1 MSSYINQI
9 ENEIER
15 QISKNNDLSIIRLEG
30 FDSPLIYKEICSY
43 FKNTS
48 LLNLH
53 AKLSKEKYEEFKNE
67 DDPLYYKSLEFLEKN
82 DYIDLDGSMTRWRN
96 NSTEVESQYKKTLIL
111 LMGTEVVP
119 DKGGLADF
127 YKISPEIILNI
138 IKKDYS
144 IWFKEILR
152 ENGID
157 EKYLKAL
164 NTLFTSLFKNVNT
177 DLIKLS
183 NLVDYLGE
191 LELFTID
198 DIIQEICMRLDK
210 DWGIP
215 SISTEKKAP
224 KANNLLKGKLKSAE
238 IIDKSFKFIT
248 RIQFKKGTTKSAYS
262 KLIQKIDKYAE
273 EKNID
278 REDKF
283 PLDTQIFNNYEEFK
297 ENLLDFIEGK
307 NYLELRDKFIKID
320 FSLIDDILNLKLP
333 TEPTTPKDKTNKI
346 FGEPIEAYITMIS
359 ESILEY
365 KKEYR
370 ELPESLEIRVSS
382 IKLSNCSTDEEKDHL
397 YSLICMCLGGII
409 EYLQINEGIL
419 AENIN
424 ISYIKN
430 LDPFNKE
437 SINNGLIDVPITKS
451 SNINEL
457 SKITF
462 DIRVRGEEKARK
474 KEYIYCFSPVD
485 SWIVDFIILN
495 NSNLLD
501 INYSTVKVPLYI
513 KASNLS
519 DYFKCESDE
528 EFFMKLYK
536 ISTQVYDGEYQT
548 IIGSELEN
556 EEINNEFG
564 NLIYEYKKL
573 LNIISNNGYYYT
585 LINDNYNKRVFMRY
599 SSLLKV
605 ARDNYDN
612 LTSTQRESL
621 FLLLNMFLIG
631 EKSFN
636 EFKSNKCNS
645 ILIPAY
651 HPVMLEKMYYKV
663 EYLKNSLEEVVSFIN
678 IDKVNNEKKLSKIL
692 SYNYR
697 MCSITSGLDAY
708 CFNGNRLITSDKIH
722 GRYAIYA
729 MDNSAYNLIS
739 DKSYDSNFVEDS
751 EIDKKE
757 LIKRTHK
764 SNIITQNI
772 VDYLKT
778 FPARV
783 DGINIL
789 FVNPDDMQHI
799 VAGVHDAVEHLKDKI
814 NTVNI
819 NIRIVVPKNRVGG
832 SDYLKFWLDNC
843 FEDDGNT
850 NISTCINYIDFES
863 SKLQNQLTKII
874 DFEDLTYIYKILNE
888 SEIGFVKVSNESIYE
903 ECKYPSVYTPMP
915 ISVTQETRA
924 VDISQRQ
931 FITSNEHLQL
941 THKYMRPNEIES
953 MYRVVKKLQVVEK
966 KRELVDYIHE
976 KSNWVVCLDETIDK
990 NLLNT
995 DNSKIIGFSTGQGVF
1010 GELNTTVSARSD
1022 ILLDVQMKLKN
1033 KLMSKFTKWLP
1044 EIADKAAN
1052 NCIDISKDLDGS
1064 KMLKALNPHD
1074 YEIHNYLAY
1083 VLTMQSIHMNNDDN
1097 RYVIRTLINLDNYM
1111 HWFDNNI
1118 GVEVNRESKLRPDF
1132 LVLEVEKNDELFDKE
1147 IPLKIKATVIECKM
1161 AKESETYI
1169 EEAKNQIIEGI
1180 TVLAQNFSQLNKS
1193 VNRRYWY
1200 NQLYRALIF
1209 SKIKISDNE
1218 PGYDVLIDKI
1228 SNIYEVKFE
1237 IEWNGKVYAY
1247 WIDRNDDK
1255 FTVEEIKEREDIEFN
1270 LNKLEVYT
1278 GGQLFIQKLLLPK
1291 ESREIDLEFNEDIEV
1306 TQEKSQFALE
1316 VLEVNIDEFDDIFS
1330 DINENDE
1337 EEDEVYTDR
1346 RDENQDKE
1354 GTKLS
1359 SVAEN
1364 NYNDNNG
1371 YEMGKD
1377 NKLSQ
1382 IVSDNLEGVKE
1393 EKESDIRFLLGE
1405 DIRTKE
1411 KIYWEYKH
1419 KQLNN
1424 RHLLINGNS
1433 GSGKTY
1439 CIQTLILE
1447 ATRNNIS
1454 TIVFD
1459 YTDGFTRS
1467 KLSPLLLESLGDK
1480 FEERYVKYQKFPI
1493 NPFKRGKDTFNGQ
1506 EFDEPYVDVAN
1517 RIASSFKNVYNFG
1530 PQQRNTIY
1538 SAVLEGIKMYGDNMT
1553 LSLLEEKLNEIGDNT
1568 ASTVISKIKPLVDY
1582 DPFQQDSS
1590 FSWENIISK
1599 NGEMYVIQLSG
1610 FDREIQV
1617 ILTDL
1622 ILWDI
1627 WNYAVRNGNEEVP
1640 IPLVLDEAQ
1649 NLSHG
1654 ENTPSGKILAEG
1666 RKFGISGWYATQF
1679 MKGRLDS
1686 GEIGN
1691 LQQAAQK
1698 LYFSPP
1704 EESIVEVSKYID
1716 ISSDG
1721 SKMWAEK
1728 LSKLTKGYC
1737 VTTGYKAKENKI
1749 DKYEPKIIKITSL
1762 EERINI

>member
-15 QISKNNDLSIIRLEG
+15 QVSKNNDLSIIRLEG

-82 DYIDLDGSMTRWRN
+82 NYIDLDGAMTRWRN
-96 NSTEVESQYKKTLIL
+96 NSTEVESHYKKTLIL

-127 YKISPEIILNI
+127 YKISPEIILKI

-157 EKYLKAL
+157 EKYLKSL
-164 NTLFTSLFKNVNT
+164 NTLFNALFKNVNT
-177 DLIKLS
+177 DLTKLS
-183 NLVDYLGE
+183 DLVDYLE
-191 LELFTID
+191 NLELFTID

-215 SISTEKKAP
+215 SILTEKKVP

-262 KLIQKIDKYAE
+262 KLLQKIDKYAE

-278 REDKF
+278 IQDKF
-283 PLDTQIFNNYEEFK
+283 PIDTQIFNSYEEFK
-297 ENLLDFIEGK
+297 ESLLDFIEGK
-307 NYLELRDKFIKID
+307 NYLELKDKFIKID
-320 FSLIDDILNLKLP
+320 FSLIDDILNFKLP
-333 TEPTTPKDKTNKI
+333 TEPKTQKDKTNKI
-346 FGEPIEAYITMIS
+346 FDDPIESYITMIS

-370 ELPESLEIRVSS
+370 ELPESIEIRVSS
-382 IKLSNCSTDEEKDHL
+382 IRLSNCSTDEEKDSL
-397 YSLICMCLGGII
+397 YSLICMCLGGIV
-409 EYLQINEGIL
+409 GIL
-419 AENIN
+419 FENIN
-424 ISYIKN
+424 ITYINN
-430 LDPFNKE
+430 LDPFNKCN
-437 SINNGLIDVPITKS
+437 INNGLIDIPITKS

-457 SKITF
+457 SKIEF
-462 DIRVRGEEKARK
+462 DIRIRGEEKARK

-501 INYSTVKVPLYI
+501 INNSTVKVPLYI
-513 KASNLS
+513 ESSNLS
-519 DYFKCESDE
+519 DYFNCESDE

-536 ISTQVYDGEYQT
+536 ISTQVYDGEYQK
-548 IIGSELEN
+548 IIGSELDN
-556 EEINNEFG
+556 DEINNEFI

-573 LNIISNNGYYYT
+573 LDIISNNGYYYT
-585 LINDNYNKRVFMRY
+585 LINDNYNKRVFTRY
-599 SSLLKV
+599 ANLLKV
-605 ARDNYDN
+605 ARENYDN

-621 FLLLNMFLIG
+621 FLLLNIFLIG
-631 EKSFN
+631 EKNFN

-645 ILIPAY
+645 ILIPPY
-651 HPVMLEKMYYKV
+651 HPVMLEKMYYKA
-663 EYLKNSLEEVVSFIN
+663 EYLKKSLEEVISFIN
-678 IDKVNNEKKLSKIL
+678 VDKVNSEKKLNKIL

-697 MCSITSGLDAY
+697 MCSITSGIDAY
-708 CFNGNRLITSDKIH
+708 CFNCNRLITSDKIH

-764 SNIITQNI
+764 SDIITKNI

-799 VAGVHDAVEHLKDKI
+799 VAGVHDAVEQLKSKI

-863 SKLQNQLTKII
+863 AKIQNQLTKFI

-888 SEIGFVKVSNESIYE
+888 SEIEFVKVSNEITYE
-903 ECKYPSVYTPMP
+903 ECKYPAVYTPMP
-915 ISVTQETRA
+915 ISVTQETRS

-941 THKYMRPNEIES
+941 THKYMRPNEIQS

-995 DNSKIIGFSTGQGVF
+995 NNSKIIGFSTGQGVF
-1010 GELNTTVSARSD
+1010 GELNTTVSARTD
-1022 ILLDVQMKLKN
+1022 ILLDVQMKLKS
-1033 KLMSKFTKWLP
+1033 KLLSKFTKWLP

-1052 NCIDISKDLDGS
+1052 NCIDISKNLDGS

-1132 LVLEVEKNDELFDKE
+1132 LVLEIEKNDELFDKE

-1161 AKESETYI
+1161 AKESKEYI
-1169 EEAKNQIIEGI
+1169 EEAKNQIIQG
-1180 TVLAQNFSQLNKS
+1180 TKVLAQNFSQLNKS
-1193 VNRRYWY
+1193 VNKRYWY

-1228 SNIYEVKFE
+1228 SNIYEAKFE

-1255 FTVEEIKEREDIEFN
+1255 FNVEEIKDIEFN
-1270 LNKLEVYT
+1270 LNKLEIYT

-1291 ESREIDLEFNEDIEV
+1291 ESREIELEFSEDIEV
-1306 TQEKSQFALE
+1306 NQEKSQFALE
-1316 VLEVNIDEFDDIFS
+1316 VLDVDINEFDDIL
-1330 DINENDE
+1330 INKRENDE
-1337 EEDEVYTDR
+1337 NEVYNDQR
-1346 RDENQDKE
+1346 EENKYKE
-1354 GTKLS
+1354 DSKVS
-1359 SVAEN
+1359 SVVEN
-1364 NYNDNNG
+1364 KYSDNN
-1371 YEMGKD
+1371 KN
-1377 NKLSQ
+1377 NKLSLE
-1382 IVSDNLEGVKE
+1382 VSNNLEDMKKVK
-1393 EKESDIRFLLGE
+1393 KSDIRFLLGE
-1405 DIRTKE
+1405 DIKTKE
-1411 KIYWEYKH
+1411 KVYWEYKH

-1493 NPFKRGKDTFNGQ
+1493 NPFKRGKETFNGQ

-1553 LSLLEEKLNEIGDNT
+1553 LSLLEEKLNEIRDNT
-1568 ASTVISKIKPLVDY
+1568 ASKVISKIKPLVDY

-1640 IPLVLDEAQ
+1640 IPLILDEAQ